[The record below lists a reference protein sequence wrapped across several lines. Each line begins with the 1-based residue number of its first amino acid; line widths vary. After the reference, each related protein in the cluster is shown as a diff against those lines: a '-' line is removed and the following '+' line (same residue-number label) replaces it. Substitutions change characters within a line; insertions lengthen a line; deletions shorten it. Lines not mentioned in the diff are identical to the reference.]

1 MILDYGRIWHINN
14 IGIICIQD
22 GELTFRM
29 MKMKRKRMKQKK
41 SSTDKAID
49 RIGTRYFFQGIER
62 KSLCSSG
69 YSTIILECLFNF
81 MTRITKMEILMNIQ
95 NIFLASRIYSH
106 QLQSVPMPEIRYLCW
121 PHSRS

>member
-1 MILDYGRIWHINN
+1 MIHERVELIP
-14 IGIICIQD
+14 CIVVATSIEGFTNEDFAEEYQD
-22 GELTFRM
+22 
-29 MKMKRKRMKQKK
+29 
-41 SSTDKAID
+41 
-49 RIGTRYFFQGIER
+49 
-62 KSLCSSG
+62 
-69 YSTIILECLFNF
+69 